1 MQNKTNY
8 REVVSSFGF
17 DSKNPLVLIK
27 SLEPNYKTKSKRTI
41 TNFTDY
47 GTIIHPD
54 HFKHPIMTITEA
66 PVANSEDP
74 LTLEDGTAA
83 ENDPAD
89 ATTAAENADEVA
101 APTDRSTLYKKI
113 AIGLVLLGLIIFV
126 TIDSLTN
133 QWVRNGILAFLEWI
147 ENNTAAGV
155 FAFMAV
161 YFAATICFVPGSI
174 LTLGAGFVF
183 SSAFDSLGRGV
194 LLGTVAV
201 WVGASLGAIASFLLG
216 RYLFRDG
223 CVGRL
228 TEKYTVF
235 KALDNALMDKGLRIM
250 ILLRLS
256 PIVPFNALNYIMGV
270 TGVKLWH
277 YVVACAAMLPGTI
290 LYVFLGASAGS
301 LSEIGGEDGEEQES
315 NRTVTIIVVVVG
327 VVFGILAIGVTSYYA
342 KKELNKVLEDKAA
355 EENNASSGET
365 NEADEADDEE
375 LSA

>member
-1 MQNKTNY
+1 MTTTENP
-8 REVVSSFGF
+8 VV
-17 DSKNPLVLIK
+17 
-27 SLEPNYKTKSKRTI
+27 
-41 TNFTDY
+41 
-47 GTIIHPD
+47 
-54 HFKHPIMTITEA
+54 
-66 PVANSEDP
+66 NSEDP

-83 ENDPAD
+83 ENDPAN
-89 ATTAAENADEVA
+89 AAENEA
-101 APTDRSTLYKKI
+101 APTDRSALYKKI

-126 TIDSLTN
+126 VVDSLTN
-133 QWVRNGILAFLEWI
+133 QWVRNGILDFLEWI

-270 TGVKLWH
+270 TGVTLWQ
-277 YVVACAAMLPGTI
+277 YVVACVAMLPGTI

-301 LSEIGGEDGEEQES
+301 LAEIGGEDGEEQES
-315 NRTVTIIVVVVG
+315 NRTITIIVVVVG

-355 EENNASSGET
+355 EDNNASSGET
-365 NEADEADDEE
+365 NEADDEE
-375 LSA
+375 VSA

>member
-1 MQNKTNY
+1 
-8 REVVSSFGF
+8 
-17 DSKNPLVLIK
+17 
-27 SLEPNYKTKSKRTI
+27 
-41 TNFTDY
+41 
-47 GTIIHPD
+47 
-54 HFKHPIMTITEA
+54 
-66 PVANSEDP
+66 
-74 LTLEDGTAA
+74 
-83 ENDPAD
+83 
-89 ATTAAENADEVA
+89 
-101 APTDRSTLYKKI
+101 
-113 AIGLVLLGLIIFV
+113 
-126 TIDSLTN
+126 
-133 QWVRNGILAFLEWI
+133 
-147 ENNTAAGV
+147 
-155 FAFMAV
+155 
-161 YFAATICFVPGSI
+161 
-174 LTLGAGFVF
+174 
-183 SSAFDSLGRGV
+183 
-194 LLGTVAV
+194 
-201 WVGASLGAIASFLLG
+201 
-216 RYLFRDG
+216 
-223 CVGRL
+223 
-228 TEKYTVF
+228 
-235 KALDNALMDKGLRIM
+235 MDKGLRIM